1 MTATE
6 RLPVL
11 PLRELVLFPG
21 ATATLRV
28 GRQASLEALA
38 AASVSETHR
47 LALVSQVDRRVDDPV
62 AADVF
67 TIGVQARIAGVVDA
81 DSAEGAREVE
91 LVVERRLRLAE
102 IDRDP
107 AGYFAMVERLEQDA
121 SLDARARRPAF
132 DHQQAQRGESSGEP
146 TLCNGGVG
154 LGESF

>member
-6 RLPVL
+6 RMPVL

-38 AASVSETHR
+38 AASASETRR

-67 TIGVQARIAGVVDA
+67 TIGVQAQIVGVLDA

-102 IDRDP
+102 FDRDP
-107 AGYFAMVERLEQDA
+107 SGYFATVERW
-121 SLDARARRPAF
+121 SRGRFLDARSRRPAF

>member
-38 AASVSETHR
+38 AASASETRR

-67 TIGVQARIAGVVDA
+67 TIGVQARIARVVDA

-102 IDRDP
+102 FDRDP
-107 AGYFAMVERLEQDA
+107 AGYFAMVERLEQGA
-121 SLDARARRPAF
+121 LPLTQGRDARRLIISKLNEVNR
-132 DHQQAQRGESSGEP
+132 
-146 TLCNGGVG
+146 LC
-154 LGESF
+154 LLYTSPSPRDS